1 MDKEG
6 RGLKKNK
13 LLIIT
18 HDIAG
23 DKANYHLKGEK

>member
-13 LLIIT
+13 LLIIS

-23 DKANYHLKGEK
+23 DKIALSLL

>member
-13 LLIIT
+13 LLIIP

-23 DKANYHLKGEK
+23 DKIALSLL